1 MENKLCIGKI
11 VKPVGLKGSV
21 KVVPNT
27 ENVNRFKKL
36 KEVFIENE
44 LVKVVHVS
52 VAGEEKVLLTFEN
65 IDTCEKAETLR
76 DKNLYVERDNA
87 IELKKGEFFAV
98 DLMGAKMYT
107 EKDEYVGTITDIEN
121 YGANDIL
128 TFHNMGTVY
137 TMAVVDKLFISFN
150 REDKKLV
157 VSEVYR
163 EVMCEI

>member
-1 MENKLCIGKI
+1 MVNKICIGKI

-36 KEVFIENE
+36 KEVYIENE
-44 LVKVVHVS
+44 LIKIKSVS
-52 VAGEEKVLLTFEN
+52 VAGQEKVLITFEN
-65 IDTCEKAETLR
+65 YDTCEKAETLR
-76 DKNLYVERDNA
+76 DKNLYVEREYA
-87 IELKKGEFFAV
+87 IELKPGEFFAV
-98 DLMGAKMYT
+98 DLMGAKIYN
-107 EKDEYVGTITDIEN
+107 KSDEYVGTITDIEN

-137 TMAVVDKLFISFN
+137 TMAVVDNLFVSFN
-150 REDKKLV
+150 IEDKKLI
-157 VSEVYR
+157 VSEKYR